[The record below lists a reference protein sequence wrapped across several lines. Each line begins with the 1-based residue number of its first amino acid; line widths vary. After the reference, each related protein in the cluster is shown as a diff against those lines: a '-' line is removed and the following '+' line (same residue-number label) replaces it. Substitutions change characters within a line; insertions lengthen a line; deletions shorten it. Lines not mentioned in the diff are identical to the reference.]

1 MSKTLNLIVQYN
13 VLPLVIAL
21 FGGGIILIIAFSY
34 HPGQAITKQYERIR
48 GELQEKKKI
57 GIFDYDQIQKKLIS
71 NGFAFRH
78 PSLADPLVY
87 TGVKICMGAAAAALT
102 AQFHPAVAFLG
113 FVLGYASLDLLA
125 NIQNNSDN
133 NKITSDLQIIYDA
146 LSVQIKGGV
155 YIINALCEDYALV
168 NKSKRLKVA
177 LMEMSGEMM
186 MTSDAKK
193 VITNFQNKFSNCYI
207 DSLCVTIIQALDS
220 GEAVE
225 LLGDISEQL
234 KSFQNAALMRKKQE
248 LDRALTFSS
257 IMEFGAI
264 MFFVIVISL
273 GSLSIGSLF

>member
-1 MSKTLNLIVQYN
+1 M
-13 VLPLVIAL
+13 
-21 FGGGIILIIAFSY
+21 
-34 HPGQAITKQYERIR
+34 
-48 GELQEKKKI
+48 
-57 GIFDYDQIQKKLIS
+57 
-71 NGFAFRH
+71 
-78 PSLADPLVY
+78 VY

-102 AQFHPAVAFLG
+102 AQFHPAVAILG
-113 FVLGYASLDLLA
+113 FVLGYALLDLLA

-168 NKSKRLKVA
+168 NRSKRLKVA

-186 MTSDAKK
+186 MTSDVKK
-193 VITNFQNKFSNCYI
+193 VITNFQHKFSNSYI
-207 DSLCVTIIQALDS
+207 DSLCVAIIQVLDS

-257 IMEFGAI
+257 IVEFGAI
-264 MFFVIVISL
+264 MVFIIVISL

>member
-1 MSKTLNLIVQYN
+1 M
-13 VLPLVIAL
+13 
-21 FGGGIILIIAFSY
+21 
-34 HPGQAITKQYERIR
+34 
-48 GELQEKKKI
+48 
-57 GIFDYDQIQKKLIS
+57 
-71 NGFAFRH
+71 
-78 PSLADPLVY
+78 
-87 TGVKICMGAAAAALT
+87 
-102 AQFHPAVAFLG
+102 
-113 FVLGYASLDLLA
+113 LGYALLDLLA

-168 NKSKRLKVA
+168 NRSKRLKVA

-186 MTSDAKK
+186 MTSDVKK
-193 VITNFQNKFSNCYI
+193 VITNFQHKFSNSYI
-207 DSLCVTIIQALDS
+207 DSLCVAIIQALDS

-257 IMEFGAI
+257 IVEFGAI
-264 MFFVIVISL
+264 MVFIIVISL